1 LAEAVSTGIAVG
13 LTGTG
18 VLVGVLAVAGGA
30 SSAAPAEWET
40 LILWVIAA
48 VGATAGLALE
58 LSVPRRG
65 VGAGALAGPLACVIA
80 VIGLITYTNLDGR
93 PSIGRGFSAVAP
105 PLGLLGSKPLVR
117 LVTSVG
123 QPPLALWL
131 VLAVL
136 AAPAAL
142 LTWRKEQR
150 LRRTWPAAAAMGLVV
165 SLALVTVRGPLVGLA
180 SAPNPA
186 VAEAQQYLTTVGP
199 DAARRYDAVGEA
211 VRLIGADTSSDGP
224 ARATRIRNE
233 VLIPLRA
240 LLADAESYQPATS
253 QTRSVHLA
261 LVAVLRTAV
270 EKWETVAASFQN
282 GDAAALA
289 DAGAKQGEENRFLL
303 TWQQGLRELQATVTK
318 G

>member
-1 LAEAVSTGIAVG
+1 
-13 LTGTG
+13 
-18 VLVGVLAVAGGA
+18 
-30 SSAAPAEWET
+30 
-40 LILWVIAA
+40 
-48 VGATAGLALE
+48 
-58 LSVPRRG
+58 
-65 VGAGALAGPLACVIA
+65 
-80 VIGLITYTNLDGR
+80 
-93 PSIGRGFSAVAP
+93 
-105 PLGLLGSKPLVR
+105 
-117 LVTSVG
+117 
-123 QPPLALWL
+123 
-131 VLAVL
+131 
-136 AAPAAL
+136 
-142 LTWRKEQR
+142 
-150 LRRTWPAAAAMGLVV
+150 
-165 SLALVTVRGPLVGLA
+165 
-180 SAPNPA
+180 

-261 LVAVLRTAV
+261 LVAALRTAV